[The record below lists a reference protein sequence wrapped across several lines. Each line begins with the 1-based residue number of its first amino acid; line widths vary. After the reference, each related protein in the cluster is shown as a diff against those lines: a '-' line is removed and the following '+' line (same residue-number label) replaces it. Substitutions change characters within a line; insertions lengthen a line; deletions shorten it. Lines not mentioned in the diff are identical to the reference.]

1 MDSVIAGLILSS
13 FGKLLHIVTIIW
25 DYHDLQFTLLI
36 KLIVFTSNMEA
47 LAGRQPS
54 AVVQV

>member
-1 MDSVIAGLILSS
+1 MIAGLILSS